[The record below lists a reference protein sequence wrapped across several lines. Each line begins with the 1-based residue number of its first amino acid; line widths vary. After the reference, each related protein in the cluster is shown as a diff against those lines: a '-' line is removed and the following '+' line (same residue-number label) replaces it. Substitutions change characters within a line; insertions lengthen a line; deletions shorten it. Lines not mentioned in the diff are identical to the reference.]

1 MGISKTKTK
10 RGKQSEWEDEEKENP
25 PFLIVKHLLLT
36 DRTLLI
42 VEISLRVYLLLY
54 TATEQ
59 NSFSVVEK
67 NISQRITHQICMS
80 FFFSFLKPDREPQH
94 VCGFCSY
101 EMLDKSSVYIC
112 NSSHFRVF

>member
-1 MGISKTKTK
+1 MKY
-10 RGKQSEWEDEEKENP
+10 
-25 PFLIVKHLLLT
+25 LLLT
-36 DRTLLI
+36 DRTLVI
-42 VEISLRVYLLLY
+42 VEISLRIYLLLY

-80 FFFSFLKPDREPQH
+80 FFKKKKKKPDREPQH
-94 VCGFCSY
+94 VCGFYSY
-101 EMLDKSSVYIC
+101 EMLDMSSVYIC